1 MPKVLT
7 EAQVKT
13 FYDEG
18 YCGPVAVV
26 SPETMKACRDRLESF
41 EREHPDL
48 RKKLYQGPNLLFSW
62 LYDLTREPRLA
73 GIASDLLGANVFCST
88 TAFRIK
94 EPGDE
99 AYIAWHQDGF
109 YVDYKPIWATS
120 ILAFTDQTPLHGCVQ
135 VVPGSHKWGLLDHE
149 ETYDGKNILTRG
161 QRITTPFDTTKAI
174 HLQPK
179 AGELVVFHHLT
190 IHGSQPNRSQE
201 RRINFLIDL
210 LPTNAKREGS
220 RESATLI
227 AGVDMHNH
235 FDHEPRP
242 PEDLNAAIERQRQVL
257 INRNEKSYAG
267 SKHVSPVLQ

>member
-1 MPKVLT
+1 MP
-7 EAQVKT
+7 A
-13 FYDEG
+13 
-18 YCGPVAVV
+18 A
-26 SPETMKACRDRLESF
+26 
-41 EREHPDL
+41 
-48 RKKLYQGPNLLFSW
+48 
-62 LYDLTREPRLA
+62 
-73 GIASDLLGANVFCST
+73 
-88 TAFRIK
+88 
-94 EPGDE
+94 
-99 AYIAWHQDGF
+99 DGF
-109 YVDYKPIWATS
+109 RGAPADRTIPHIEDVIR
-120 ILAFTDQTPLHGCVQ
+120 LPLPNQAAHG
-135 VVPGSHKWGLLDHE
+135 
-149 ETYDGKNILTRG
+149 I
-161 QRITTPFDTTKAI
+161 
-174 HLQPK
+174 
-179 AGELVVFHHLT
+179 FHHLT

>member
-7 EAQVKT
+7 DAQVKC
-13 FYDEG
+13 FHEEG
-18 YCGPVAVV
+18 YLPPVQVV
-26 SPETMKACRDRLESF
+26 DPDKMKAVRERLENF
-41 EREHPDL
+41 ERARPDL
-48 RKKLYQGPNLLFSW
+48 RKKLYQGPNVLFPW
-62 LYDLTREPRLA
+62 IYDLTLEPRIA
-73 GIASDLLGANVFCST
+73 GVATDLLGPNVFCST

-94 EPGDE
+94 DPGDE

-109 YVDYKPIWATS
+109 YVTYKPIWVTS

-135 VVPGSHKWGLLDHE
+135 VIPGSHKGGLLDHE

-161 QRITTPFDTTKAI
+161 QRIVEPFDASRAI

-190 IHGSQPNRSQE
+190 IHGSQPNRSNE
-201 RRINFLIDL
+201 RRINMLIDL
-210 LPTNAKREGS
+210 LPTNAKREGR

-227 AGVDMHNH
+227 AGVDTFNY

-242 PEDLNAAIERQRQVL
+242 PEDLDAAIEHQRQVL